1 MDRIPVIPVSDH
13 GILLHVVEL
22 RCLSVQCIDLIEEF
36 GNKCLKFVTEVVR
49 TLGFGG

>member
-1 MDRIPVIPVSDH
+1 MDRIPVISLSNH
-13 GILLHVVEL
+13 GILLYVVEL

-36 GNKCLKFVTEVVR
+36 GNKCLKFVTKLVR